1 MAGRIIDMR
10 KELHRLLTEELKTP
24 GNWDHIVNQIGMFR
38 YVVWLILV
46 ASDWVSD
53 STRRCQTQIRMACL
67 LDTRWVVHGGGRA
80 CCGGGMGTCVSECR
94 PHIDEDGG
102 VPAVRLPEGLA
113 WWVRPRPKCRAVD
126 ARWKRQDHCLQ
137 SVVGFGA

>member
-1 MAGRIIDMR
+1 MILNDKTLFDEWKRDIQTMAGRIIEMR
-10 KELHRLLTEELKTP
+10 KELFRLLTEELKTP

-67 LDTRWVVHGGGRA
+67 LDTR
-80 CCGGGMGTCVSECR
+80 
-94 PHIDEDGG
+94 
-102 VPAVRLPEGLA
+102 
-113 WWVRPRPKCRAVD
+113 
-126 ARWKRQDHCLQ
+126 
-137 SVVGFGA
+137 

>member
-46 ASDWVSD
+46 ASDSVSD
-53 STRRCQTQIRMACL
+53 STSVSDS
-67 LDTRWVVHGGGRA
+67 DTD
-80 CCGGGMGTCVSECR
+80 GMS
-94 PHIDEDGG
+94 
-102 VPAVRLPEGLA
+102 
-113 WWVRPRPKCRAVD
+113 
-126 ARWKRQDHCLQ
+126 
-137 SVVGFGA
+137 S